1 MGNLLVIILQ
11 HSMTFVVSGHTFGQ
25 VSLLCFAHPIKK
37 SFLVDWSDRVLS
49 PENSKIKILR
59 LQGFL
64 VAILNLLEVE
74 VDDERGEK
82 VCISGHSP
90 KNKFIDQFVCVFVE
104 FKSDIFV

>member
-1 MGNLLVIILQ
+1 MGNLLVIILE
-11 HSMTFVVSGHTFGQ
+11 HSMTFVVSGHTFGE

-37 SFLVDWSDRVLS
+37 SFLVDWSYRVLPS
-49 PENSKIKILR
+49 ENSKIKILR

-82 VCISGHSP
+82 VSISAHSP
-90 KNKFIDQFVCVFVE
+90 KNKFINQFVGIIIE
-104 FKSDIFV
+104 F